1 MFKITPQTQMNVVAS
16 AVDSHTQRTMLKI
29 SIRSVTT
36 KPLTQKLQNLAEKY
50 RRFSDVAKEDAAAKR
65 RTSSSSAT
73 GAQHPGSSTNA
84 TQNTDS
90 ESRRSSVS
98 SKISSRTSSR
108 DDLSS
113 LSGSESDSVFV
124 DVEPISASATNT
136 TVAIP
141 PAPPLP
147 ASLSAVS
154 QQPGDIPPAPPLPSA
169 VIPAPPELPKQRVQ
183 MKMTVT
189 TNTDDPRSKLME
201 QIRVGVMLRPASQI
215 LPAEKSPTDTHSQL
229 MVELLSGGA
238 KLKRTSS
245 SDIPPP
251 PPLPMANT
259 EKSEGGRNA
268 LLSEI
273 SNFSKD
279 RLRKTGSTESI
290 NTTDIKQPTDKSMQ
304 NDNIA
309 ELLLTDDLLSK
320 CARLSETELDTLS
333 KAAADYLVKAAD
345 IDIKQAVLN
354 ATRRFSHVD
363 LLKAG
368 LQYEAE
374 YVQAFCKE
382 ILKYDDCYKEADIS
396 SPESPKGPK
405 ASVIETAIKRLEGG
419 RSRLFS
425 TENEKG
431 IRELKNGD
439 AILES
444 AIKAARGTM
453 TEEQKSTMLAD
464 NIKSE
469 TCKILFEMPFMEGFS
484 EQNGKAAF
492 SALRRDFFAAFTSGG
507 NAKEDIARF
516 MRDNFANGFSSY
528 TYAGLTTRLAALEA
542 KLAQLVGNIA

>member
-273 SNFSKD
+273 SKFSKD

-290 NTTDIKQPTDKSMQ
+290 NTKGIEQPTDKSMQ
-304 NDNIA
+304 NDDIA
-309 ELLLTDDLLSK
+309 TLLLTDDLLSK
-320 CARLSETELDTLS
+320 CARLSESDLDALS
-333 KAAADYLVKAAD
+333 KAAANYLVAAAEVD
-345 IDIKQAVLN
+345 IRQAVID
-354 ATRRFSHVD
+354 ATRKFTHVEV
-363 LLKAG
+363 LKTG
-368 LQYEAE
+368 LQYESA
-374 YVQAFCKE
+374 YVRAFCEE
-382 ILKYDDCYKEADIS
+382 ILKYGDCYKEADIS
-396 SPESPKGPK
+396 SPESPRGPK
-405 ASVIETAIKRLEGG
+405 SSVIETALKRLDGG

-425 TENEKG
+425 AENKNG
-431 IRELKNGD
+431 TRELKKGE

-444 AIKAARGTM
+444 AIKAARAAM
-453 TEEQKSTMLAD
+453 TDEEKSALLSN
-464 NIKSE
+464 NIKSA
-469 TCKILFEMPFMEGFS
+469 TFSILCELPFMEGFS

-507 NAKEDIARF
+507 NAQEDITRF
-516 MRDNFANGFSSY
+516 MRDNFENGFSSY
-528 TYAGLTTRLAALEA
+528 TFSGLSDRLARLEA
-542 KLAQLVGNIA
+542 QLAKLVG

>member
-16 AVDSHTQRTMLKI
+16 AVDSHTQRTTLKI

-36 KPLTQKLQNLAEKY
+36 KPLTQKLQNLADKY
-50 RRFSDVAKEDAAAKR
+50 RRFSDVAKENASAKR

-98 SKISSRTSSR
+98 SEISSRTSSR

-113 LSGSESDSVFV
+113 LSGSESDSDSVFV
-124 DVEPISASATNT
+124 DVEQISASAMKT

-169 VIPAPPELPKQRVQ
+169 VIPAAPELPKQRVQ
-183 MKMTVT
+183 VKMTVT

-201 QIRVGVMLRPASQI
+201 QIRMGVMLRPASQI

-259 EKSEGGRNA
+259 AKSEGGRNA

-290 NTTDIKQPTDKSMQ
+290 NTKGIEQPTDKSMQ
-304 NDNIA
+304 NDDIA
-309 ELLLTDDLLSK
+309 TLLLTDDLLSK
-320 CARLSETELDTLS
+320 CARLSESDLDALS
-333 KAAADYLVKAAD
+333 KAAAKYLVTAAEVD
-345 IDIKQAVLN
+345 VRQAVIDT
-354 ATRRFSHVD
+354 TRKFTHAEV
-363 LLKAG
+363 LKTG
-368 LQYEAE
+368 LQYEPA
-374 YVQAFCKE
+374 YVRAFCEE
-382 ILKYDDCYKEADIS
+382 ILKYGDCYKEADIS
-396 SPESPKGPK
+396 SPESPRGPK
-405 ASVIETAIKRLEGG
+405 SSVIETALKRLEGG

-425 TENEKG
+425 AENKNG
-431 IRELKNGD
+431 TRELKKGE

-444 AIKAARGTM
+444 AIKAARAAM
-453 TEEQKSTMLAD
+453 TDEEKSALLA
-464 NIKSE
+464 NSIKSA
-469 TCKILFEMPFMEGFS
+469 TFSILCELPFMEDFS

-507 NAKEDIARF
+507 NAKEDITRF
-516 MRDNFANGFSSY
+516 MRDNFENGFSSY
-528 TYAGLTTRLAALEA
+528 TFSGLSARLARLEA
-542 KLAQLVGNIA
+542 QLAKLVG

>member
-29 SIRSVTT
+29 SIKSVKTT
-36 KPLTQKLQNLAEKY
+36 PLTQKLQNLAEKY
-50 RRFSDVAKEDAAAKR
+50 RRFSDVAKEDASAKR
-65 RTSSSSAT
+65 RTSSSAT

-90 ESRRSSVS
+90 DSRRSSVS

-169 VIPAPPELPKQRVQ
+169 VIPAAPELPKQRVQ
-183 MKMTVT
+183 VKMTVT

-201 QIRVGVMLRPASQI
+201 QIRMGVMLRPASQI

-259 EKSEGGRNA
+259 EKSESGRNA

-273 SNFSKD
+273 SKFSKD

-290 NTTDIKQPTDKSMQ
+290 NTRGIEQPTDKSMQ
-304 NDNIA
+304 NDDIA
-309 ELLLTDDLLSK
+309 TLLLTDDLLSK
-320 CARLSETELDTLS
+320 CARLSESDLDALS
-333 KAAADYLVKAAD
+333 QAASNYLVTAAEVD
-345 IDIKQAVLN
+345 VRQAVIDT
-354 ATRRFSHVD
+354 TRKFTHAAV
-363 LLKAG
+363 LKTG
-368 LQYEAE
+368 LQYEPA
-374 YVQAFCKE
+374 YVRAFCEE
-382 ILKYDDCYKEADIS
+382 ILKYGDCYKEADIS
-396 SPESPKGPK
+396 SPESPRGPK
-405 ASVIETAIKRLEGG
+405 SSVIETALKRLDGG

-425 TENEKG
+425 AENKNG
-431 IRELKNGD
+431 TRELKKGE

-444 AIKAARGTM
+444 AIKAARAAM
-453 TEEQKSTMLAD
+453 TDEEKSALLA
-464 NIKSE
+464 NSIKSA
-469 TCKILFEMPFMEGFS
+469 TFSILCEMPFMEGFS

-507 NAKEDIARF
+507 NAKEDITRF

-528 TYAGLTTRLAALEA
+528 TFSGLSARLAKLEA
-542 KLAQLVGNIA
+542 QLAKLVG

>member
-29 SIRSVTT
+29 SIKSVKTT
-36 KPLTQKLQNLAEKY
+36 PLTQKLQNLAEKY
-50 RRFSDVAKEDAAAKR
+50 RRFSDVAKEDASAKR
-65 RTSSSSAT
+65 RTSSSAT

-90 ESRRSSVS
+90 DSRRSSVS
-98 SKISSRTSSR
+98 SEMSSRTSSR

-169 VIPAPPELPKQRVQ
+169 VIPAAPELPKQRVQ
-183 MKMTVT
+183 VKMTVT

-201 QIRVGVMLRPASQI
+201 QIRMGVMLRPASQI

-273 SNFSKD
+273 GNFDKN
-279 RLRKTGSTESI
+279 RLRKTGSAESI
-290 NTTDIKQPTDKSMQ
+290 NTKGIEQPTDKSMQ
-304 NDNIA
+304 NGNIA

-320 CARLSETELDTLS
+320 CARLSESDLDALS
-333 KAAADYLVKAAD
+333 QAAANYLVAAAEVD
-345 IDIKQAVLN
+345 VRQAVIDTTHKFTH
-354 ATRRFSHVD
+354 AAV
-363 LLKAG
+363 LKTG

-382 ILKYDDCYKEADIS
+382 ILKYGDCYKEADIS
-396 SPESPKGPK
+396 SPESPRGPK
-405 ASVIETAIKRLEGG
+405 SSVIETALKRLDGG

-425 TENEKG
+425 AENKNG
-431 IRELKNGD
+431 TRELKKGE

-444 AIKAARGTM
+444 AIKAARAAM
-453 TEEQKSTMLAD
+453 TDEEKSALLSN
-464 NIKSE
+464 NIKSA
-469 TCKILFEMPFMEGFS
+469 TFSILCELPFMEGFS

-507 NAKEDIARF
+507 NAQEDITRF
-516 MRDNFANGFSSY
+516 MRDNFENGFSSY
-528 TYAGLTTRLAALEA
+528 TFSGLSDRLARLEA
-542 KLAQLVGNIA
+542 QLAKLVG

>member
-29 SIRSVTT
+29 SIKSVKTT
-36 KPLTQKLQNLAEKY
+36 PLTQKLQNLAEKY
-50 RRFSDVAKEDAAAKR
+50 RRFSDVAKEDASAKR

-90 ESRRSSVS
+90 ESRRSSIS
-98 SKISSRTSSR
+98 SKMSSRTSSR

-169 VIPAPPELPKQRVQ
+169 VIPAAPELPKQRVQ
-183 MKMTVT
+183 VKMTVT

-273 SNFSKD
+273 SNFSKA

-290 NTTDIKQPTDKSMQ
+290 NTKGIEQPTDKSMQ
-304 NDNIA
+304 NDDIA
-309 ELLLTDDLLSK
+309 TLLLTDDLLSK
-320 CARLSETELDTLS
+320 CARLSESDLDALS
-333 KAAADYLVKAAD
+333 KAAAKYLVTAAGVD
-345 IDIKQAVLN
+345 VKQAAID
-354 ATRRFSHVD
+354 ATRKFTHAD

-368 LQYEAE
+368 LQYEPA
-374 YVQAFCKE
+374 YVGAFCQV
-382 ILKYDDCYKEADIS
+382 ILQYPDCYKEADIS
-396 SPESPKGPK
+396 SPESPKGSK

-425 TENEKG
+425 AENKNG
-431 IRELKNGD
+431 TRELKKGE

-444 AIKAARGTM
+444 AIKAARAAM
-453 TEEQKSTMLAD
+453 TDEEKSALLAN

-469 TCKILFEMPFMEGFS
+469 TFKILTEMPFMEGFS
-484 EQNGKAAF
+484 ENNGKAAF
-492 SALRRDFFAAFTSGG
+492 GALRKDFFAAITSSG
-507 NAKEDIARF
+507 NAKEDIAKF
-516 MRDNFANGFSSY
+516 MRNNFGNGFSSY
-528 TYAGLTTRLAALEA
+528 TYAGLTARLAKLEA
-542 KLAQLVGNIA
+542 QLAKLVG